1 MAQNVARLGVVLG
14 IDVAEFTKGLNE
26 AKSKLREFAT
36 TATDIAAAGIAAM
49 TYKALEF
56 SDTMSDLSDATGIG
70 IAKILQIGDALEM
83 SGGHAEDAG
92 KVLVKFSDNIDKA
105 AQGSKPLQDAFARVG
120 VTLDDLKKLSTE
132 QLFDKSING
141 MSKLGDK
148 ASQTGASLALLG
160 KGFRGTEVEGFNK
173 LVQQSTEEFDKFADS
188 VANAADLHDK
198 LAKKAT
204 MTGLIFTEKVLP
216 VLNQIFETINSKGG
230 MAEDVFEAVR
240 KVLMGLWGA
249 GVLVGK
255 SFEYIGIVA
264 DRVFGN
270 IDTSQMEIKLKK
282 LDEDTKAFVEKWR
295 KVDIGVYDVKA
306 KAGEA
311 GGNRPVTPGKDPAAE
326 RMAAMLAMAKLVSV
340 EYQRQ
345 MSTMLQQQALRQ
357 QMLGMTTDEVRVQTA
372 VNQVMDST
380 SKKLDEI
387 AKKKEEAAAHSTG
400 DKNEIQK
407 VIDQLDKEAE
417 EVSRLGDIYVD
428 MARKMELASIEAQ
441 RTFEFGWSK
450 AWEQFKEDAGNNA
463 KTADQI
469 FTSVTDNM
477 TNALDTF
484 ITTGKFNFRNFAIT
498 LIQDIMKIEARML
511 MMKAITGAA
520 GMFGGGS
527 SGVDN
532 ITTAQWTSGAFADGG
547 NPPVGVPSLVGERGP
562 ELFIPRQS
570 GTIIPNNQLGSA
582 LGGGGGVTYNGPY
595 IANMSAIDTQ
605 SAMAFIAK
613 NQNSIW
619 AANQAAQ
626 RSLPQSR

>member
-1 MAQNVARLGVVLG
+1 MAQNVARLGVILG
-14 IDVAEFTKGLNE
+14 IDIAEFTKGLNE
-26 AKSKLREFAT
+26 AKSKLKEFSNLAIDV
-36 TATDIAAAGIAAM
+36 ASVGIAAM

-56 SDTMSDLSDATGIG
+56 SDAMSDLSDATGIG
-70 IAKILQIGDALEM
+70 ISKILQISDALEM

-105 AQGSKPLQDAFARVG
+105 LQGSPALVDAFKRVG
-120 VTLDDLKKLSTE
+120 VSVEELSKLSTE
-132 QLFDKSING
+132 DLFQKSVNG

-173 LVQQSTEEFDKFADS
+173 LIQEGTQEFDRFADA

-230 MAEDVFEAVR
+230 MAEDVFEAIR

-255 SFEYIGIVA
+255 SFEYIGIVK
-264 DRVFGN
+264 DRVFGDIN
-270 IDTSQMEIKLKK
+270 TTQMEAKLKK
-282 LDEDTKAFVEKWR
+282 LNDDAITFVEKWR
-295 KVDIGVYDVKA
+295 KIDVGVYDVKA
-306 KAGEA
+306 KPSE
-311 GGNRPVTPGKDPAAE
+311 GGANRPITAVKDPAAI
-326 RMAAMLAMAKLVSV
+326 RMEQMLAISKLVSV

-345 MSTMLQQQALRQ
+345 MSTMLQQQAIKNL
-357 QMLGMTTDEVRVQTA
+357 MVGMTTDEARVQST
-372 VNQVMDST
+372 VNQVLDAT

-387 AKKKEEAAAHSTG
+387 AKKKEEAVAHSVGTKE
-400 DKNEIQK
+400 DIKK
-407 VIDQLDKEAE
+407 VTDELDRQAE
-417 EVSRLGDIYVD
+417 EVSRLGDIFAD
-428 MARKMELASIEAQ
+428 MARKAEEYSIKAQ

-450 AWEQFKEDAGNNA
+450 AWNQFKEDAYNNA
-463 KTADQI
+463 KIAENI
-469 FTSVTDNM
+469 FSSVTGSMN
-477 TNALDTF
+477 NAIDTF
-484 ITTGKFNFRNFAIT
+484 VTTGKASFKDLAVSI
-498 LIQDIMKIEARML
+498 IQDIEKIILKALVMR
-511 MMKAITGAA
+511 AITGIANS
-520 GMFGGGS
+520 FGGG
-527 SGVDN
+527 GVES

-562 ELFIPRQS
+562 ELFIPRTA

-582 LGGGGGVTYNGPY
+582 MSGNSGITYNGPY

-605 SAMAFIAK
+605 SAMQFIAK

>member
-1 MAQNVARLGVVLG
+1 MAQNVARLGVILG
-14 IDVAEFTKGLNE
+14 IDIAEFTKGLNE
-26 AKSKLREFAT
+26 AKSKLKEFSNLAIDV
-36 TATDIAAAGIAAM
+36 ASVGIAAM

-56 SDTMSDLSDATGIG
+56 SDAMSDLSDATGIG
-70 IAKILQIGDALEM
+70 ISKILQISDALEM

-105 AQGSKPLQDAFARVG
+105 LQGSPALVDAFKRVG
-120 VTLDDLKKLSTE
+120 VSVEELSKLSTE
-132 QLFDKSING
+132 DLFQKSVNG

-173 LVQQSTEEFDKFADS
+173 LIQEGTQEFDRFADA

-230 MAEDVFEAVR
+230 MAEDVFEAIR

-255 SFEYIGIVA
+255 SFEYIGIVK
-264 DRVFGN
+264 DRVFGDIN
-270 IDTSQMEIKLKK
+270 TTQMEAKLKK
-282 LDEDTKAFVEKWR
+282 LNDDAITFVEKWR
-295 KVDIGVYDVKA
+295 KIDAGVYDVKA
-306 KAGEA
+306 KPSE
-311 GGNRPVTPGKDPAAE
+311 GGANRPITAVKDPAAI
-326 RMAAMLAMAKLVSV
+326 RMEQMLAISKLVSV

-345 MSTMLQQQALRQ
+345 MSTMLQQQAIKNL
-357 QMLGMTTDEVRVQTA
+357 MVGMTTDEARVQST
-372 VNQVMDST
+372 VNQVLDAT

-387 AKKKEEAAAHSTG
+387 AKKKEEAVAHSVGTKE
-400 DKNEIQK
+400 DIKK
-407 VIDQLDKEAE
+407 VTDELDRQAE
-417 EVSRLGDIYVD
+417 EVSRLGDIFAD
-428 MARKMELASIEAQ
+428 MARKAEEYSIKAQ

-450 AWEQFKEDAGNNA
+450 AWNQFKEDAYNNA
-463 KTADQI
+463 KIAENI
-469 FTSVTDNM
+469 FSSVTGSMN
-477 TNALDTF
+477 NAIDTF
-484 ITTGKFNFRNFAIT
+484 VTTGKASFKDLAVSI
-498 LIQDIMKIEARML
+498 IQDIEKIILKALVMR
-511 MMKAITGAA
+511 AITGIANS
-520 GMFGGGS
+520 FGGG
-527 SGVDN
+527 GVES

-562 ELFIPRQS
+562 ELFIPRTA

-582 LGGGGGVTYNGPY
+582 MSGNSGITYNGPY

-605 SAMAFIAK
+605 SAMQFIAK

>member
-1 MAQNVARLGVVLG
+1 MAQNVARLGVILG
-14 IDVAEFTKGLNE
+14 IDVAEFTKGLNA
-26 AKSKLREFAT
+26 AKSQLKEFASI
-36 TATDIAAAGIAAM
+36 ATDIAAAGLTAM

-56 SDTMSDLSDATGIG
+56 SDAMSDLSDATGIG
-70 IAKILQIGDALEM
+70 ISKILQISDALEM
-83 SGGHAEDAG
+83 SGGHADDAG

-120 VTLDDLKKLSTE
+120 VTLQDLSKLSTE
-132 QLFDKSING
+132 QLFQKSVDG
-141 MSKLGDK
+141 MSKLSDK

-160 KGFRGTEVEGFNK
+160 KGFRGVDVEGFNK
-173 LVQQSTEEFDKFADS
+173 EIQEGTQDFDRYADA

-204 MTGLIFTEKVLP
+204 ITGLIFTEKVLP
-216 VLNQIFETINSKGG
+216 TLNAMFDAINTKGG
-230 MAEDVFEAVR
+230 MAEQVFEAI
-240 KVLMGLWGA
+240 KDVLLGLWYA
-249 GVLVGK
+249 GGLAAK
-255 SFEYIGIVA
+255 SIQMIGIGW
-264 DRVFGN
+264 DRLTGN
-270 IDTSQMEIKLKK
+270 IDNNQMEKRLQALNDEAEAFRKK
-282 LDEDTKAFVEKWR
+282 LLQIDA
-295 KVDIGVYDVKA
+295 GVYGVKA
-306 KAGEA
+306 KPSEE
-311 GGNRPVTPGKDPAAE
+311 GGNRQITPGKDPAAE
-326 RMAAMLAMAKLVSV
+326 RMKAMLEMAKLVSV

-345 MSTMLQQQALRQ
+345 MSTMLQQQAIRN
-357 QMLGMTTDEVRVQTA
+357 QMVGMTNDEIKVQTA
-372 VNQVMDST
+372 VNQVMDAT

-428 MARKMELASIEAQ
+428 MAKKMELASIQAQ

-450 AWEQFKEDAGNNA
+450 AWNQFKEDAGNDA
-463 KTADQI
+463 KAAEQM
-469 FTSVTDNM
+469 FTSVTDSM
-477 TNALDTF
+477 TSALDTF
-484 ITTGKFNFRNFAIT
+484 ITTGKFNFANFAQS
-498 LIQDIMKIEARML
+498 LIQDIIKIEARML
-511 MMKAITGAA
+511 MMKAITGVA
-520 GMFGGGS
+520 GMFGGGGG
-527 SGVDN
+527 GVDS

-562 ELFIPRQS
+562 ELFIPRQA
-570 GTIIPNNQLGSA
+570 GTIIPNNQLASA
-582 LGGGGGVTYNGPY
+582 MGGGGVTYNGPY

-605 SAMAFIAK
+605 SAMQFIAR